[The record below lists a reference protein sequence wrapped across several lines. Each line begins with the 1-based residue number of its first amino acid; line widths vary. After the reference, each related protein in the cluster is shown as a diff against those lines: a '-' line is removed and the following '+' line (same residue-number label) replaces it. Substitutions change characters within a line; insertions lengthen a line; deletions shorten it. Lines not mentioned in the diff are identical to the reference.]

1 MFDKVRNT
9 SEGKIEME
17 NIILKNVSHLP
28 NSFET
33 LQSGKGL
40 RTNNFCNEAGQKAYL
55 QFL

>member
-9 SEGKIEME
+9 SEGKMEME